1 MRTFIIAIIVLTVIV
16 SGIIGYHF
24 YCDKTAKDLEELA
37 FSENAVSA
45 DGAENLY
52 AYWEKKRFALHL
64 GINSE
69 LIDSV
74 EEHILTLRA
83 AINSGSGENT
93 AEAIE
98 LLRYELSELRKAN
111 SLSLENIL

>member
-37 FSENAVSA
+37 FSENALTA
-45 DGAENLY
+45 DGAERLY
-52 AYWEKKRFALHL
+52 AYWKDHRFALHL
-64 GINSE
+64 GVDTSTIN
-69 LIDSV
+69 DV
-74 EEHILTLRA
+74 ETNLLSLRA
-83 AINSGSGENT
+83 AINSGSDENT

-98 LLRYELSELRKAN
+98 LLRYELSELRNAN